1 MDRRSFIL
9 GVGGT
14 LGLVATGGVGAYV
27 VTGGNNQS
35 GDSAP
40 KSREVSEDE
49 IPEKIQAVQPL
60 AKDFTTEIT
69 SHFDGK
75 VFISKQAELIF
86 QYESDAES
94 RSSLDTE
101 FSQIADV
108 YGDVVKNGDHDPV
121 TLSMIVGPVQGIVP
135 EPSLT
140 AYVNGEINKEAYL
153 KTVEVTDVGTDSD
166 GN

>member
-1 MDRRSFIL
+1 MKRRTLLIGVGTALASTA
-9 GVGGT
+9 VGGT
-14 LGLVATGGVGAYV
+14 GAYV
-27 VTGGNNQS
+27 MMN
-35 GDSAP
+35 DSESSDNSTP
-40 KSREVSEDE
+40 EPRQVEDGE
-49 IPEKIQAVQPL
+49 IPAKIKEVQPL

-69 SHFDGK
+69 SHFTGK

-108 YGDVVKNGDHDPV
+108 YADVVQNGDHDPV

>member
-1 MDRRSFIL
+1 ML

-14 LGLVATGGVGAYV
+14 LGVVGTGGVGAYV
-27 VTGGNNQS
+27 ITGGNNQS
-35 GDSAP
+35 NDTAS
-40 KSREVSEDE
+40 KSRQPDDDE
-49 IPEKIQAVQPL
+49 IPEEIRRVRPL
-60 AKDFTTEIT
+60 AKDFTSQITE
-69 SHFDGK
+69 HFDGK
-75 VFISKQAELIF
+75 VFISKEAEIIF
-86 QYESDAES
+86 QYESNADS

-108 YGDVVKNGDHDPV
+108 YANVVIDGEHSPT

-140 AYVNGEINKEAYL
+140 AYVNGGINKEAYL

-166 GN
+166 SN